1 MALLPQDPQKQKM
14 ILIGMIPVAI
24 AALFW
29 YLIYTPRGVT
39 AAELESQVEMLQ
51 MKNAANQAVVARFG
65 NDLERRLGIYR
76 EHVQQLEQLIPRRE
90 DVPGLINQITERAQ
104 ALGVD
109 LVMLNPDVEEA
120 GQFYGRQTYQIRV
133 IGDYHSVGEYLSEIG
148 ALPRIVKP
156 DEVTLA
162 VESDPNDGT
171 PPLLRASFTI
181 ETFVMPDPAA
191 PAAADSVGTNATG

>member
-14 ILIGMIPVAI
+14 ILMGIVPVAV
-24 AALFW
+24 AAVFW

-39 AAELESQVEMLQ
+39 ATEVEAQVEALQ
-51 MKNAANQAVVARFG
+51 MKNAANQAIVARYG
-65 NDLERRLGIYR
+65 TDLEQRLGIYR
-76 EHVQQLEQLIPRRE
+76 EHVEQLEQLIPRRE

-109 LVMLNPDVEEA
+109 LIMLNPDVEEA
-120 GQFYGRQTYQIRV
+120 GQFYGRQTYQLRV
-133 IGDYHSVGEYLSEIG
+133 IGDYHSVGEYLTAIG

-171 PPLLRASFTI
+171 APRLRATFMI
-181 ETFVMPDPAA
+181 ETFVMPDPDA
-191 PAAADSVGTNATG
+191 PAADSVGANATG